1 MRVQRIGP
9 RIGTTLVMVLLYPNL
24 SVAGDPS
31 RGFVLSRQ
39 WCSGCHGITP
49 GEGSPSAEAPRFVDV
64 AAEPSAT
71 EYSLRVF
78 LRTPHPTMPNFVLNT
93 DDIEDLASYIVSLK
107 KRQ

>member
-9 RIGTTLVMVLLYPNL
+9 RIGATLVMVLLYSNL

-31 RGFVLSRQ
+31 RGFALSRQ

-49 GEGSPSAEAPRFVDV
+49 DEGSPSAEAPRFVDV

-71 EYSLRVF
+71 EYSLRVY

-107 KRQ
+107 TRQ